1 MADKKEAENT
11 ISLLERLE
19 AEYGVV
25 TCEKNNVEGCYQW
38 DYPNGWAPM
47 QYIVVKGLLNY
58 GYKKEALRIAKKFVS
73 LIEKCYS
80 TTHNLWEKYNVV
92 TGDMQV
98 SAEYK
103 TPTMLGWTYGIY
115 EYCCEI
121 IKEIN
126 LD

>member
-1 MADKKEAENT
+1 MDGHRCN
-11 ISLLERLE
+11 ISLLR
-19 AEYGVV
+19 ACWI
-25 TCEKNNVEGCYQW
+25 T
-38 DYPNGWAPM
+38 DT
-47 QYIVVKGLLNY
+47 
-58 GYKKEALRIAKKFVS
+58 KKEALRIAKKFVS

-115 EYCCEI
+115 ECFCEI

-126 LD
+126 QSILIDYWYGLLMYDHLLYKLRRPAMKSQDKN